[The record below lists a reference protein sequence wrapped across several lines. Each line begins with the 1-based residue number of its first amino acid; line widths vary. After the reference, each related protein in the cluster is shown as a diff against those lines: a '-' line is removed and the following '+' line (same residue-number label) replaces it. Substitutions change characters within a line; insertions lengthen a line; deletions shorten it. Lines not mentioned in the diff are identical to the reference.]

1 MCIDVN
7 FNTHVI
13 SIECCFN
20 TQQNTQAY
28 ISSDTVWQTSDNLI
42 LHEKKQLTY
51 QLQSGINTVE
61 QM

>member
-1 MCIDVN
+1 MN

-28 ISSDTVWQTSDNLI
+28 ISSDTVWQTSGNLI
-42 LHEKKQLTY
+42 LHEKRQLTY